1 MKLTG
6 LQLHEG
12 QRIPWWGRI
21 WRCDLAL
28 DVAWVLPIPICWVAR
43 LAWNLWCTSFKYR
56 RNAWER
62 ALQRAWAAGHEAG
75 IDVKRGTS
83 EHRDLSRQEW
93 LAMLQE
99 VSEALLGRI
108 TRLSEEEKG

>member
-21 WRCDLAL
+21 WRRDFACD
-28 DVAWVLPIPICWVAR
+28 VPWVLPIPICWVAR
-43 LAWNLWCTSFKYR
+43 LAWNLWCASFKYR

-62 ALQRAWAAGHEAG
+62 ALQNAWRAGHEAR
-75 IDVKRGTS
+75 IDVKREKAWHG
-83 EHRDLSRQEW
+83 ELSTQEW
-93 LAMLQE
+93 LAVLHDAAE
-99 VSEALLGRI
+99 ELLGRI

>member
-62 ALQRAWAAGHEAG
+62 ALQNAWRAGYEAG
-75 IDVKRGTS
+75 VDATSGAS
-83 EHRDLSRQEW
+83 EHGDLSRQEW